1 MQINL
6 HSYNVKGVNNL
17 AVIFDT
23 EWDSLTEFDDQLS
36 AISHFQL
43 HSEMLPFIGRHYP
56 KTGILILGESHYL
69 SNEESDKTKQLQN
82 WYNRPTQDFSFKWPS
97 NFDTRGVVHN
107 YLIGRRSRASTMF
120 SNPANV
126 LIKAWGLK
134 EVNDSEAFT
143 GFAFF
148 NYFQRPASDSGSS
161 ISLTNEDEER
171 AATILSQIMSI
182 LKPSK
187 VVFLSKKAFDSYRRQ
202 KGEVD
207 DKLIEYVYHPTSPYW
222 NKEGGG
228 EKLFGIFSSSSMRRY
243 YGFSSNGSLTLE
255 KANQVLS
262 SRPYRFIQNNQR
274 RFYDGTVTYRIYQD
288 SDDSSSVNEVAW
300 YYADGNR
307 KFGIGYVV
315 RSKIMWVWDDNAKWY
330 MDETAIRNHHRLAE
344 LYQDVQRMIS
354 LL

>member
-1 MQINL
+1 M
-6 HSYNVKGVNNL
+6 KGEKNL

-23 EWDSLTEFDDQLS
+23 EWNSLTEFDDQLS

-43 HSEMLPFIGRHYP
+43 HPEMLPFIGRHYP

-69 SNEESDKTKQLQN
+69 SSEESEEAKRLWD
-82 WYNRPTQDFSFKWPS
+82 WYNRPTQDFSFKWSS

-107 YLIGRRSRASTMF
+107 YLIGWRSKAYTMF
-120 SNPANV
+120 SNPAKA
-126 LIKAWGLK
+126 LIEAWGLT

-143 GFAFF
+143 AFAFF
-148 NYFQRPASDSGSS
+148 NYFQRPASCSGSS
-161 ISLTNEDEER
+161 ISLTTEDEER
-171 AATILSQIMSI
+171 AASILSQIMSI

-187 VVFLSKKAFDSYRRQ
+187 VIFLSKKAFDSYRRQ

-207 DKLIEYVYHPTSPYW
+207 DKLIEYVYHPTSSYW
-222 NKEGGG
+222 NEEGGDK
-228 EKLFGIFSSSSMRRY
+228 KLFGIFSSMRRY
-243 YGFSSNGSLTLE
+243 DGFSSDGSLPFE

-262 SRPYRFIQNNQR
+262 SSPYRFIQKRQR
-274 RFYDGTVTYRIYQD
+274 RFCDGAVTYRIYQD
-288 SDDSSSVNEVAW
+288 SDDAASVREVAW

-307 KFGIGYVV
+307 RFGIGYVV
-315 RSKIMWVWDDNAKWY
+315 RSKTMWVWDYNAKWY
-330 MDETAIRNHHRLAE
+330 MDETTIRNHHRLAE